1 MPENSLIITT
11 EASSVNPSN
20 DVTGQI
26 SYEQTRKELRDFIQK
41 RREIERALAAQ
52 EEIIIKKEQE
62 YLEETPVGNIII
74 GFDNYT
80 RGGLVSGRRRGRE
93 EEEREQRLRI
103 FSRSSISWNSN
114 AEQPDIDHNTQN
126 SKAANTALSG
136 SSQKA
141 EGINNTTS
149 TATGSTSKSMITKK
163 NKKGVED
170 SESDGRDQKKARVN
184 FGVVRR

>member
-1 MPENSLIITT
+1 MPEKTSIITS
-11 EASSVNPSN
+11 EATSVNPNN

-26 SYEQTRKELRDFIQK
+26 SYEKTRKELREFIQK

-62 YLEETPVGNIII
+62 YLEETPLGNIIT

-93 EEEREQRLRI
+93 EEEREQRLRV
-103 FSRSSISWNSN
+103 FSRSSISWNTN
-114 AEQPDIDHNTQN
+114 AEQPEIDQNTQN
-126 SKAANTALSG
+126 SKSANTAPSA
-136 SSQKA
+136 SSQKT
-141 EGINNTTS
+141 EGINNVTS
-149 TATGSTSKSMITKK
+149 VATGSISKGMVSKK
-163 NKKGVED
+163 NKKGVDD

-184 FGVVRR
+184 FGVARR